1 MARDNDDLV
10 RAALVLSA
18 AAGCAFLLATIRI
31 SVPLGLVIPCLAFTL
46 AQFASCF
53 ATWNTVESLKEF
65 LKIGFYQLV
74 FLTLASTASSPS
86 EGGRRPGRIKWAVLF
101 AGLGIVVGLLHAAP
115 DFPTFKSFPL
125 WSDKQVIASLL
136 SALLFCG
143 AAALLLAGSTVRRSV
158 LAGGVLMAGLACALG
173 LMQFYSI
180 DPLRPWDPRAPYMTY
195 IRHLPEDVL
204 NLLAALTGGQLQM
217 EPGGS
222 LVLSV
227 PRILGIYG
235 NPDFFAPYLL
245 QFIPFAVA
253 VAWLDPARRIVAAI
267 LGLALAVTLGLTA
280 VWGAFV
286 SLVLLA
292 PFFAVLLY
300 FASDRISRD
309 QAWRASV
316 TLLLAGTALASVLT
330 LALWKTA
337 AKRPALE
344 ERFVKWRLAEA
355 MWEIKPLNGVGLNAY
370 KTWYPLIQQ
379 DVRLQHELPFELLGS
394 SFTQENRTH
403 NDLAQMLGETG
414 VLGFG
419 TFMWF
424 MAALIAFG
432 LHAIGRRDMP
442 VPDRAALVGL
452 MGGVLVTL
460 LYAIP
465 NFPFHIVSSAGT
477 FWIMAGLLASYRP
490 GEKPAGSAAQKTPAP
505 NTLSPQSAGT
515 APALGGLENPALPR
529 TGGKP
534 FQRALVYAAGV
545 TVLLTTIFCFK
556 VFWGTLHYKRG
567 DFFSRIAKPP
577 DARKAIVEYDISLS
591 LDGSCAQY
599 AYDVG
604 AMCFNNLNAD
614 EELGKQAGTRLR
626 RAFQW
631 GFINEDLA
639 YGIGHLAERDQNRA
653 EALKWYAFA
662 VSLNERHEPS
672 RQGRLRML
680 MMSLEKAEAA
690 ATRKN
695 WKLAERLYAETL
707 KAEPANFLAAYKLG
721 SIFMTVHKD
730 LKTGTRYLEEAAM
743 KRTPLEIVPGTVIHT
758 GGINEPSMWIS
769 LGRAYATASRWPE
782 SYRAFNRAHTLS
794 PKDQEIINALGQ
806 LEKLVKQPSTP
817 LPPAAGTATPAPAR
831 K

>member
-1 MARDNDDLV
+1 M
-10 RAALVLSA
+10 
-18 AAGCAFLLATIRI
+18 
-31 SVPLGLVIPCLAFTL
+31 GLVIPCLAFTL

-53 ATWNTVESLKEF
+53 ATWNTAESLKEF
-65 LKIGFYQLV
+65 LKIGFYQML
-74 FLTLASTASSPS
+74 FLTLASTASNPNP
-86 EGGRRPGRIKWAVLF
+86 GGRRPGQIKWALIF
-101 AGLGIVVGLLHAAP
+101 AGLGTVIGLLHAAP

-143 AAALLLAGSTVRRSV
+143 AGALLLAGTTVRRSV
-158 LAGGVLMAGLACALG
+158 LTGGVFMAGLACALG

-180 DPLRPWDPRAPYMTY
+180 DPLRPWDPRQPYMTT
-195 IRHLPEDVL
+195 IGHLPEDLL

-217 EPGGS
+217 EPGGN
-222 LVLSV
+222 LILSV

-235 NPDFFAPYLL
+235 NPDFFAPYIL

-253 VAWLDPARRIVAAI
+253 VAWLDPARRVKAVI
-267 LGLALAVTLGLTA
+267 LGLALAITLCLTA

-300 FASDRISRD
+300 FASDRISRN
-309 QAWRASV
+309 QAWRASI
-316 TLLLAGTALASVLT
+316 TLLLAGAALATILT
-330 LALWKTA
+330 LVLWKTA

-355 MWEIKPLNGVGLNAY
+355 MWERKPFNGVGLNAY

-424 MAALIAFG
+424 MAALTAFG
-432 LHAIGRRDMP
+432 LRAIGRRDMP
-442 VPDRAALVGL
+442 VPERAALVGL

-460 LYAIP
+460 IYALP

-490 GEKPAGSAAQKTPAP
+490 GENRTTGTLRPVPTP
-505 NTLSPQSAGT
+505 TD
-515 APALGGLENPALPR
+515 EALPAFPLPRLR
-529 TGGKP
+529 T
-534 FQRALVYAAGV
+534 ALMFAAGI
-545 TVLLTTIFCFK
+545 TVLLTTVYCFK
-556 VFWGTLHYKRG
+556 VFWGTLYYKRG
-567 DFFSRIAKPP
+567 DYFSRIAKPP
-577 DARKAIVEYDISLS
+577 DSRRALVEYNISLG

-604 AMCFNNLNAD
+604 AMCFNNLNTD
-614 EELGKQAGTRLR
+614 TELGAQARSGLQ
-626 RAFQW
+626 RAFRW

-639 YGIGHLAERDQNRA
+639 YGLGHLAERDQNRP
-653 EALKWYAFA
+653 EALKWYTFA

-680 MMSLEKAEAA
+680 AMPLAKGDAA
-690 ATRKN
+690 ANRKD
-695 WKLAERLYAETL
+695 WKQAEKLYLAALNS
-707 KAEPANFLAAYKLG
+707 EPGNFLASYKLG
-721 SIFMTVHKD
+721 SIYMTVRKD

-743 KRTPLEIVPGTVIHT
+743 KKTPIEVVPGTVIQS
-758 GGINEPSMWIS
+758 GGGNEPTMWVS
-769 LGRAYATASRWPE
+769 LGRAYATTSRWRE
-782 SYRAFNRAHTLS
+782 SYRAFTRAHTLS
-794 PKDQEIINALGQ
+794 PKDQEISSALTQ
-806 LEKLVKQPSTP
+806 LENLLRQASN
-817 LPPAAGTATPAPAR
+817 PPAPVTGSVTPNPVR